1 MPATRVLVLGATGML
16 GHEAV
21 RVLADRHE
29 VHAGAR
35 DLERARAADLPA
47 TLHHFDALEPASL
60 DAVLE
65 AAAPDVVL
73 NAVGLVKQLE
83 QASRPVPAIV
93 LNSLLPHRLAEACS
107 ARGARLLHVST
118 DCVFAG
124 ALAAPAAYTEDDL
137 PDARDLYGRSKLLGE
152 VLAPG
157 HLTLRT
163 SIVGRE
169 LGRVTGLLEWF
180 RHQPGPQVNGFTHA
194 FFSGLTTRTLAGV
207 IDELIARHPGL
218 TGLYHVSSE
227 PIDKHRLLSLLN
239 AALQLGHEIRP
250 FDEPRIN
257 RALDSSRFRADT
269 GIEIPSWETM
279 VHDLALEPAA

>member
-16 GHEAV
+16 GHEAS
-21 RVLADRHE
+21 RVLADRHD
-29 VHAGAR
+29 VHAAAR
-35 DLERARAADLPA
+35 DLERAHAADLPV
-47 TLHHFDALEPASL
+47 TLHHFDALAPDSL
-60 DAVLE
+60 RAVLD

-83 QASRPVPAIV
+83 EASRPVRAIT

-124 ALAAPAAYTEDDL
+124 TLAPPAAYTEADV

-152 VLAPG
+152 VTAPG

-163 SIVGRE
+163 SIIGRE

-180 RHQPGPQVNGFTHA
+180 LHESGPQLGGFTHA
-194 FFSGLTTRTLAGV
+194 YFSGLTTRALARV
-207 IDELIARHPGL
+207 IDELITDHPDL

-227 PIDKHRLLSLLN
+227 AIDKHRLLSLLD
-239 AALQLGHEIRP
+239 AALERGHEIRP
-250 FDEPRIN
+250 LDEPRIN
-257 RALDSSRFRADT
+257 RALDSSRFRAAT
-269 GIEIPSWETM
+269 GIEIPSWEAM
-279 VHDLALEPAA
+279 AHELATERAA